1 MRLHRNRRLRT
12 LRKFYH
18 RRWIWNSIDARLFLL
33 STSTLIP
40 VNRRITVRW
49 KYSEFS
55 DGTRCPS
62 TCARQCCK
70 MIQLRY
76 LPGVVS
82 AWWEVGFVRSSCSRV
97 RKRCRGSD
105 QCRLVSTEALKLRRN
120 SHTRGPLSVSHR
132 QNNKLINPL
141 VFERFVSKRNYVT
154 LSDVDRTNSKWDSSS
169 ATFHL
174 WNYIFD

>member
-1 MRLHRNRRLRT
+1 MKLDRRACISSFNFDLA
-12 LRKFYH
+12 
-18 RRWIWNSIDARLFLL
+18 DP
-33 STSTLIP
+33 LIP
-40 VNRRITVRW
+40 VNQRITVCW

-62 TCARQCCK
+62 TCARQCSK

-105 QCRLVSTEALKLRRN
+105 QCRLVSTVALKLRRN

-141 VFERFVSKRNYVT
+141 VFERFVSKRSYSGWRRSNEQQ
-154 LSDVDRTNSKWDSSS
+154 WDSSS
-169 ATFHL
+169 VTFH
-174 WNYIFD
+174 FA